1 MKKVSIISQCEQL
14 IREVINGFALKD
26 IKIPF
31 QEYISVAL
39 KCKKSNDWNQMCS
52 LLDLLGDTED
62 AKENFEKYGITGP
75 TKFKDNGEMYL
86 RLYGIL
92 NSIYLQKSA
101 IIEFL
106 ELVNIKEKNEL
117 KNILNQTKILQIR
130 HIAGAHTLDFNS
142 NGIITSHQIAQ
153 QSLESGIIKTLD
165 SHGNFLEFD
174 LHLLISD
181 FNKIANEII
190 IKGAEK
196 FISTVF
202 KASKE
207 KKSSFSN
214 KLNLIKL
221 QFEGHWVID
230 TGDLQNPI
238 IVKFPK

>member
-1 MKKVSIISQCEQL
+1 MKKVSIITQCEQL
-14 IREVINGFALKD
+14 IRDVINGFALKD
-26 IKIPF
+26 IKRPF
-31 QEYISVAL
+31 HEYIVKAL
-39 KCKKSNDWNQMCS
+39 KFKKSNDWNQICS

-101 IIEFL
+101 VIEFL
-106 ELVNIKEKNEL
+106 ELVNIKEKKEF
-117 KNILNQTKILQIR
+117 KIILNQTKILQIR
-130 HIAGAHTLDFNS
+130 HIAGAHTLDFIS

-153 QSLESGIIKTLD
+153 HSLESGIIKTLD
-165 SHGNFLEFD
+165 SLGNFQEFD
-174 LHLLISD
+174 LISLISD
-181 FNKIANEII
+181 FNKIANEIL
-190 IKGAEK
+190 IKATEK

-202 KASKE
+202 KSSKE

-221 QFEGHWVID
+221 QFEGHWVIETED
-230 TGDLQNPI
+230 IMNPI
-238 IVKFPK
+238 VVKFSK